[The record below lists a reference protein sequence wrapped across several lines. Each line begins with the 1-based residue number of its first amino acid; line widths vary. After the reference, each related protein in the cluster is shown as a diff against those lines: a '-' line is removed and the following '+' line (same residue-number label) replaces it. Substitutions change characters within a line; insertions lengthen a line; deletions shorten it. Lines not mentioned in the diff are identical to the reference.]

1 MFPEYRRGVM
11 NCERIVPLSA
21 VTPGQRARLV
31 RIEAG
36 RHAVHRLSELGLT
49 PGVELEVFHH
59 NGSGP
64 LLLAVRDTRLAVG
77 RSVAD
82 HVMVE
87 VIGGQTTTA
96 R

>member
-1 MFPEYRRGVM
+1 M

-21 VTPGQRARLV
+21 VAPGQRARLV

-49 PGVELEVFHH
+49 PGVELEVFHP

-64 LLLAVRDTRLAVG
+64 LLLAVRDTRLAIG
-77 RSVAD
+77 RGVAD
-82 HVMVE
+82 RVMVE
-87 VIGGQTTTA
+87 LIGGQTTTA
-96 R
+96 